1 MSAAH
6 GKARPMSR
14 AGEGAGFTLV
24 FVGTSLIGLP
34 VAGLS
39 VFVWAKVGLSDEAK
53 PGTIAAH

>member
-14 AGEGAGFTLV
+14 AGKGTGFTWF

-34 VAGLS
+34 VALLA